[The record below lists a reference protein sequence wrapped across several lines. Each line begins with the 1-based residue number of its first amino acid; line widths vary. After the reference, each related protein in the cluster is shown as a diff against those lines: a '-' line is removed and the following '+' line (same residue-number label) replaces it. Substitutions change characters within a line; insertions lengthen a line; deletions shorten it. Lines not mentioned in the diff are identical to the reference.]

1 MAQNN
6 KPLYTLYESLKSD
19 NYDVPDNYDSFERTL
34 TAPGAEGT
42 NSRLALYKSLK
53 DDGYDVP
60 DTYDSFANT
69 LFSAKPRERDV
80 QQQAVNAEAALTPV
94 GNTDP
99 MTIAANFGESSRKM
113 VEDTRRMYEA
123 NTPAGRKKQQGLE
136 IAGRMAGRN
145 TRLPG
150 LSVAMPTP
158 EQPEASD
165 GAQAAPK
172 AQDMRGPQYYGT
184 VVDPK
189 AGQLNAQWLMPDG
202 SLTTDFYEADVAA
215 GEARSARL
223 QREFERRM
231 AINGL
236 DTSKPEDVAAQQ
248 AYDRLAQL
256 EARAKMH
263 SDEKLAKLEER
274 YEKAGAMERGQ
285 MLIGQSG
292 NTATS
297 MVTMPAS
304 VYGNGIYDDED
315 KLIAAERKNLE
326 DAITAHHAGK
336 LKKTGSFFAAQNL
349 VNAWEGV
356 KDVFK
361 DGDTYTAGMISM
373 HQSAQMLAIK
383 AKLDKGE
390 ALTRGEESLLE
401 SMLVKQT
408 IDENVEKPHGY
419 TMGYTIAN
427 MVPFMIQMAMNPAA
441 GAGGKLGNMAVKE
454 FAKMM
459 AKRAGQRAA
468 KGFMMKAVARLGKKR
483 AAAIAKGIGVT
494 AGDIVASAWLA
505 NTLQA
510 PATMAD
516 AALRHAGDVAYD
528 KDSTLHFENGEG
540 VIKAFAKAEG
550 AMLIEDYTEMLG
562 AHFGV
567 IGGAIGRGTGK
578 AVRKLGGGKLL
589 DNVMKL
595 CANIRATD
603 WAKGIAAIE
612 RRAQW
617 NGSVGE
623 VLEEEAGI
631 VLNSI
636 FTGDNSISDLW
647 DKEQQID
654 IVLGVGA
661 FGAFVSGIKTAG
673 YPIARHKARKAL
685 DERVATCEASFGK
698 NWDSIR
704 EAIDMA
710 DEADLART
718 IARLGRRYATT
729 PEKAKALLEYASAM
743 AKARAFNIASASA
756 EEMQTNPEQRQI
768 DQSYNNGYTAEGSG
782 RVDVQNLY
790 NARRERAIN
799 TLDADTMRNL
809 DANPLATL
817 SGMASAGTY
826 TDEELS
832 VAREYAAAKS
842 AYDGMQQSVED
853 EIEAQIWRCNA
864 AIDARTNR
872 DTGMVQRATYG
883 LENREVYIIK
893 GNVVADENGV
903 IDRSASDDTIAIVD
917 LETGET
923 KMVASKDLGQA
934 EQPIA
939 AEQFRSSM
947 AAYVRQEIGDRAR
960 AQAEGRLLFEENEKC
975 LILDDE
981 GSQSEV
987 TILGGATDEQG
998 APIADAVKVQY
1009 ADGTTGVV
1017 AMSELQERV
1026 NAAAAARMGYAEQ
1039 ERQQGAAA
1047 RAAVDAEAD
1056 SDAEQDGLAVE
1067 DGGQRRSFAL
1077 NDEVELIADQGG
1089 VTSGMITGEIDSDGL
1104 IEVQTD
1110 KPVNGQM
1117 VNRLTLDELM
1127 QLLTRH
1133 NGEIV
1138 DEAEVEA
1145 PGSADGA
1152 NSAEVDDGFIPID
1165 PELIPAGGVDA
1176 AEDLDARKPATPG
1189 TKADEAGDSG
1199 VADEADVA
1207 PSEEAS
1213 EESEAG
1219 AETEEAQGVE
1229 AMPMRTVKEKGESWE
1244 EPDYLAATPERAH
1257 SYIYNES
1264 GLNRQEANG
1273 HVAHMAKAA
1282 KEAVDK
1288 HKKSAP
1294 KIGGSIVRYQKA
1306 KTEWEA
1312 KGAELQRAVDF
1323 WDAVMAEQKKVTD
1336 AEKAAL
1342 EAQQA
1347 QEHDEAVARFEEE
1360 QRIKAEKLAE
1370 QEAIGANAVN
1380 PQLKAQ
1386 WDAAPKTVGNANAHV
1401 LADGSTITGHYV
1413 LTEAGAASASHDP
1426 NNAFAPTEGFPI
1438 DENGQNVNDR
1448 DYSRDKDAQRM
1459 VENMGAAFDSRAL
1472 QTPVIVS
1479 QDGIVLSGNNRTM
1492 SGDLAAAQGTD
1503 KAYVDHLTQ
1512 YGSMYGFTPEQVASM
1527 KHPRVVFVPDEA
1539 LPYDSTTFS
1548 RFNAQEMKSQS
1559 KPEAAVKLGKIVPDA
1574 VFNNIV
1580 GDINRYE
1587 RMSDFYANETAAASA
1602 LGALHAAG
1610 VVNDAQMPELR
1621 TGTALSA
1628 AGKELLENTLLGKV
1642 FQNDPDAVRKIMEIP
1657 SMRQTIV
1664 MALAEVANNRALA
1677 ESGFDIVDELSKAVD
1692 LCYRAKMAAP
1702 DVYVL
1707 GIPVSPFGRQ
1717 QGLFDDEFGDSRVT
1731 DATTLLLADLLND
1744 TKSSRLRN
1752 VLTLYNKEAGKSAA
1766 GSMDLFTGEIPSKE
1780 AILTEINNHFINAT
1794 PKEQQA
1800 IVDAAIA
1807 ERRATAEEAAG
1818 VAAAKGPGE
1827 GSQRPEQAPP
1837 TVQRSEGNG
1846 GEIASARLYDRT
1858 IPATPEAQRSA
1869 IVRIID
1875 FAKRIK
1881 NRVERAVIGR
1891 ITARQAKDFA
1901 EQGIAVDETWVHSF
1915 ESSAVGH
1922 NQKQHGD
1929 TTVEGRVGQIAIT
1942 AEDYTRIPEIL
1953 ESYDSVRKSPNRSR
1967 STGNEVIIYEKEFE
1981 DGYVYYLEEK
1991 RDKRKS
1997 LSFQTMYKKK
2007 KGTDSSDGLM
2017 PNASP
2022 STPTAPSDNFS
2033 SVSDGKVTNSASDKQ
2048 GEDVKSSVQER
2059 LAAAEG
2065 EVNTAPTEAQKKAG
2079 NYKMGHVE
2087 IDGLQISI
2095 ENPKGSMR
2103 RGKDPNGTPWE
2114 IEMKNTYGYIK
2125 GTTGVDGDKIDVFL
2139 SDNPTD
2145 GDVYVV
2151 DQYNTDGTFD
2161 EHKVMY
2167 GFTSASEAEVA
2178 YLSNYSADWAK
2189 GRKVVVTGVTR
2200 EEFKKW
2206 LDASDRKKKPF
2217 AEYKSVKPI
2226 EAQNGGAAE
2235 AAEPR
2240 QKSSRLEI
2248 EGAEKLSAERA
2259 EAVERYAEG
2268 HYCVP
2273 IRVIA
2278 DEADI
2283 RESGLSEVAV
2293 AQMMA
2298 ALTEEDVP
2306 AVYCREDK
2314 KIYIFAGHKDSNVG
2328 STLAHENAHALADAM
2343 PDGEEKRQ
2351 MFETYRYALLADL
2364 DHGEDFSRIWKAVAD
2379 AYPPHERAEEF
2390 VAYTVGLMYVSEG
2403 AAKAIRRILDGNAK
2417 SSIFQQLINPILYG
2431 TQTKTDAYRSANPEN
2446 RRGGGAGVQQGR
2458 AGNSQAEGRAD
2469 GEESAGGEA
2478 EAGLTATEAAEP
2490 RQKDNEAELNSQPDG
2505 GGDVR
2510 MSIGVSSEA
2519 NAAVYQAT
2527 KGMLESAGVKV
2538 HEVGNQEALAML
2550 EKKNTPV
2557 AGLPNRA
2564 NEKQPSGS
2572 VLAAHSGGSSSNA
2585 TDSRKSEVKIDNNTR
2600 SAKNKI
2606 KKFKNGDFDGDY
2618 STLYKALSSM
2628 GNLLSMRNRGGSRYT
2643 ILRTDK
2649 GDAVAIRLSDHRAN
2663 GNNFGRDVA
2672 DRNLSIVIERK
2683 RYDVLDSEIEFT
2695 EVVIPLQ
2702 VFEMHPKAVVSA
2714 IVNGVDDV
2722 LADKPFTLDESLGTV
2737 IGHHGNDVRFHI
2749 RTYHGTGA
2757 EFDRFDFGYV
2767 GSGEG
2772 AQAFGWGGYVT
2783 EVKGIGKSYA
2793 SAIGGKELLPKIE
2806 KVAGNIRQVRQ
2817 WLGKN
2822 EEYNKYARN
2831 AGRHLRELQREYR
2844 AAEKEGNEKDL
2855 KFYGGLIEL
2864 QEESMKPENHA
2875 ALIANK
2881 HRQIDDYQ
2889 KELKDLE
2896 AQLAEK
2902 RHLYTVRI
2910 PDDTGDNYLDWD
2922 GGVTDSVRDKIVL
2935 QADAEGVS
2943 ISFYGDEMAAG
2954 GYFAKMGENAAG
2966 FQLYGALVQ
2975 SLGSD
2980 KAASGLLSR
2989 AGLTG
2994 IKYAAD
3000 RNNGGRADG
3009 KKNYVVFKEDD
3020 MRITGHVRFLKG
3032 GAGTVYGWVAGGE
3045 VYLNRDAM
3053 NPETPVHEYTH
3064 LWDEMVRREN
3074 PELWARGVELMKQT
3088 PLWNEV
3094 LSDPNY
3100 ADIRQD
3106 EDAIASEVH
3115 ARLTGSDGAKLME
3128 EMIVR
3133 AKKEGV
3139 FEIARAVS
3147 LVDELKRWLSD
3158 MFRSL
3163 KKTLDKW
3170 SARDLRNLTVE
3181 SFNRMTLRDLAEGKN
3196 PRSAII
3202 SREATERGLRFH
3214 AAMARGREAFDALR
3228 DRVVAERGI
3237 VMPGLNEK
3245 VVRVVEVPRHD
3256 FAGNG
3261 KEALRAAEK
3270 WAKENIVG
3278 THTALDSRG
3287 DEFGYTISGDAV
3299 EKYVSRSAT
3308 GKSANIGVHLA
3319 ALKKL
3324 PEIIKES
3331 IEAEVHPDYDK
3342 LNGIRNAENI
3352 TNPETL
3358 IHRFYGA
3365 ANVDGTIYRVKTTM
3379 REYRDKNRSPLAH
3392 SYEITQIELLEAP
3405 SDGVIN
3411 NSGEPLAMTSNSSNV
3426 EPTVSP
3432 KDSGAPHRIANLLK
3446 GVEKSYDPGKKL
3458 LEESEKSELFRQ
3470 GDERGSVAD
3479 YSKIKKS
3486 VSASSQG
3493 SVGRDRFSEKRQA
3506 ELGARERERM
3516 AARIRELAER
3526 LHLDN
3531 VEVVTDASQLEGMR
3545 AKAKGFFNKRT
3556 GKITIVLPNNLGTID
3571 AEQTLLHEAVAHY
3584 GLRKLFG
3591 ERFDTFLDNVYE
3603 SATEEIRRKIA
3614 EMAVRNGWN
3623 FRTATEEY
3631 LAGLAET
3638 TNFEAMSRDTDS
3650 QSWWAKVKQ
3659 LFIDM
3664 VEKVGFRGFRDKVG
3678 VTLTDN
3684 ELRYILWRSYANLA
3698 EPGGSRSVFGEAADI
3713 AKQAELK
3720 VGNYAEGGI
3729 EAEYVEPEY
3738 VSAVNE
3744 RFNEQLERWSSGV
3757 MRPEEVVQVGVPT
3770 GILSSL
3776 MPTVPILL
3784 RQKVLSKSRKK
3795 HGLSAAEM
3803 KNLPEALGR
3812 PIFVFKSSPE
3822 TISVLTELKSADGNN
3837 LFVAIELGKDL
3848 ELGGRAMIVNDI
3860 LTIHGREIENVVLPI
3875 LHNDSLVWADKK
3887 KGLEWLRSAKSNSQA
3902 NTSQTLDDAA
3912 KKVKEFENPKL
3923 EEEELYRPGDFSPR
3937 DTAIARKEYE
3947 RMVSSGGF
3955 QFQEAMQDS
3964 MLGLKKFYQAILGN
3978 DTQIEDVAGFENA
3991 YLFENRMSSM
4001 NAGEQHEYFRRFME
4015 PLLKEI
4021 AKIAGANQ
4029 RKRKELTD
4037 YLMAKHGL
4045 ERNEHM
4051 RTEAAANG
4059 ENADRDFAGLIGL
4072 TGEADW
4078 ASAEATAKQWVDD
4091 YEKLYNTADL
4101 WKAINNATKA
4111 TLEKV
4116 YLSGIISKKT
4126 YEEVRDMYE
4135 YYIPLRGW
4143 NETTSDQVYGY
4154 LTSKDGP
4161 LGGSII
4167 KKAEGRSSM
4176 ADDPI
4181 ATIAMMADDAIR
4193 QGNRNLMKQR
4203 FLNFV
4208 LNHPSDVA
4216 SVHDIWLEYDDVADE
4231 WRPVFADVEA
4241 TDTADEVAQKVEAF
4255 EQRMESLKAAHP
4267 DKYKKGRE
4275 AQHIPYK
4282 VVKNNLREHQV
4293 LIKRNGQTF
4302 VVTINGNP
4310 RAAQALNGLTNP
4322 DVELNNAV
4330 GDLLKLATWANRQ
4343 LSAFYTTRNPDFVV
4357 SNFMRDMLYANCM
4370 TWVKESPRYA
4380 LRFHKNFGKFA
4391 PISPRRLVRFRKGP
4405 NGGTVYSTGM
4415 LLRKWENGTLD
4426 MTDKYEKYFYEFM
4439 INGGETG
4446 YTNMR
4451 DIEGHKRAVAAELK
4465 KQSSVGRQ
4473 AWAALGMQL
4482 DLLNRSVENCARFA
4496 AFVTSRE
4503 FGRSIDRA
4511 IYDAKEVSVNFNKKG
4526 SGAKMAKAVGQTN
4539 LGKVAAYLG
4548 GIGRLVFIFWNAGIQ
4563 GMANFGRQA
4572 KRHPAKFAAG
4582 ATAMFTL
4589 GYIIPILAEMMGG
4602 GDGDDDDKNAYYNLP
4617 EYVRRSNICFRAG
4630 NQWISIPLPIEY
4642 RAMYGLGELAYGVTS
4657 GNERYSNKELAREI
4671 AAQVSQILP
4680 IDMLEG
4686 GGGWHAFIPS
4696 LFKPVTEAYLMNE
4709 GWTGLPIY
4717 RDNAFNKNDPEWT
4730 KAYASADNHLVDF
4743 TRWLNETTG
4752 GNDYKKGDID
4762 INPAKLEYLL
4772 SGTFGGLFTFPNKG
4786 EKMRETMFGDREF
4799 EWRNMPIANR
4809 LIKSGD
4815 ERTAYRKLQ
4824 NEYYKYLEEY
4834 KETKRL
4840 YRKYEKADESG
4851 VLGYAERLDFL
4862 ENSPEFLRA
4871 EIFDDFKDIIDAND
4885 NALNEE
4891 TDKEIRAE
4899 IEAEQLADKREL
4911 VNALNDPAAYFRS
4924 LREAGML
4931 SDDYTNYLER
4941 SFGMKLRIQGQ

>member
-1 MAQNN
+1 MMHA
-6 KPLYTLYESLKSD
+6 D
-19 NYDVPDNYDSFERTL
+19 FYDMPETYDDFAKIF
-34 TAPGAEGT
+34 TAPGEAGT
-42 NSRLALYKSLK
+42 KNRIRLHGLLRNAWDGVPESY
-53 DDGYDVP
+53 DD
-60 DTYDSFANT
+60 FART
-69 LFSAKPRERDV
+69 LFTTPREQMRSMKPTDKDIKDAWEATPR
-80 QQQAVNAEAALTPV
+80 AVTPMEQVPGLDEWKPQGRSVVSVRPPKDPYTDGVKVENPMAA
-94 GNTDP
+94 G
-99 MTIAANFGESSRKM
+99 FSESSRKM
-113 VEDTRRMYEA
+113 VGDTGRMLGA
-123 NTPAGRKKQQGLE
+123 MTPDGRKKQQGLE
-136 IAGRMAGRN
+136 MAGRMAGRN
-145 TRLPG
+145 TQLPG

-158 EQPEASD
+158 EQPQASD

-189 AGQLNAQWLMPDG
+189 TGQLKDQWLMPDG
-202 SLTTDFYEADVAA
+202 SVTTDFLKADVAA
-215 GEARSARL
+215 GQARKARL
-223 QREFERRM
+223 QREAMTVSGRLRAALKEQARLEGLMRKRIEELGRQDAEHPVATALREAADASHGMPSGLVNSNGFNDYRNDEQYRQLESAARRNRQTIQVLSDKRDGRMDGFWHSMGTKLTDGYTFADGM
-231 AINGL
+231 AEMNDAI
-236 DTSKPEDVAAQQ
+236 
-248 AYDRLAQL
+248 AQL
-256 EARAKMH
+256 TAARRIGEINRKRSAGQELTAAEEAAEAVLKNRVVGDEVRADFGGYYGAWARAGSMF
-263 SDEKLAKLEER
+263 
-274 YEKAGAMERGQ
+274 AGSLDLMKDIMMTPGA
-285 MLIGQSG
+285 
-292 NTATS
+292 
-297 MVTMPAS
+297 AS
-304 VYGNGIYDDED
+304 
-315 KLIAAERKNLE
+315 
-326 DAITAHHAGK
+326 
-336 LKKTGSFFAAQNL
+336 
-349 VNAWEGV
+349 
-356 KDVFK
+356 
-361 DGDTYTAGMISM
+361 
-373 HQSAQMLAIK
+373 
-383 AKLDKGE
+383 
-390 ALTRGEESLLE
+390 
-401 SMLVKQT
+401 
-408 IDENVEKPHGY
+408 
-419 TMGYTIAN
+419 
-427 MVPFMIQMAMNPAA
+427 
-441 GAGGKLGNMAVKE
+441 
-454 FAKMM
+454 
-459 AKRAGQRAA
+459 
-468 KGFMMKAVARLGKKR
+468 
-483 AAAIAKGIGVT
+483 IAKGIASGVGKVLTKGVAKVTTDKVAEHMAVRAITKATGILIGAHGAGAVVSNTGGLGHTLGDT
-494 AGDIVASAWLA
+494 ATGV
-505 NTLQA
+505 
-510 PATMAD
+510 
-516 AALRHAGDVAYD
+516 AGDVAVGAAGYEIVGQKGLMSALAEAERSRTGENGSEMFGEFIPGLGGLMMKGLEKVGLKRIAGYLTDIGRKDWYTQYGGILKAGGYNGLPGEALEEYEGHLYD
-528 KDSTLHFENGEG
+528 ILTGHWSEAKESLGDLKTHIDIWLGCATAGALLGCVPMAIQTGHTAMYYKYKHAASKADAVASSTLGERWSEIRGRIDGAANQELTDVVADVVIGGSLTQVESAAVLGYVRNLVRMRGYNLAQMSADEEGMGRDDDAEAVEDAYSDGYNSAPEESAAVHAAYVQARGRAEDIFGVEAAEWLEWLDESPARAVGEMRRMGQYSQQELDAVLDYVNAKATVNGMAQRADDDFDSQAAQCEAIVRRRVNRESGVIMPATMKIGDRQVYVVEGSVVMLPDGTAVDMEESSKDIVVMDSQTGKYEFAAPQQILRMGEPIEVQDEIDTALAELELQRDMQLEALGIGKESVNLQHGNRFGQNKDTTPGSEGRNSVRPMAAYPAGGVEANRDRSAVRSYEEGLANQHNDSAEYSQRDRREAESERLVEIAKANGQYFDRDEKASLGERYPKGTGESDVYINKEEGAVYKVKDPYAKSPMKGGVQPEDVIYEHLVHNKYFPEAAYGFEGISDENGE
-540 VIKAFAKAEG
+540 VRIV
-550 AMLIEDYTEMLG
+550 LSQDYVE
-562 AHFGV
+562 
-567 IGGAIGRGTGK
+567 
-578 AVRKLGGGKLL
+578 
-589 DNVMKL
+589 
-595 CANIRATD
+595 
-603 WAKGIAAIE
+603 
-612 RRAQW
+612 
-617 NGSVGE
+617 SVGRPTQERIEAALAEKGLYPEGKYRYGNDE
-623 VLEEEAGI
+623 VS
-631 VLNSI
+631 VTDV
-636 FTGDNSISDLW
+636 TGDNALLGADG
-647 DKEQQID
+647 KVYFID
-654 IVLGVGA
+654 PVIDFKRPVA
-661 FGAFVSGIKTAG
+661 EI
-673 YPIARHKARKAL
+673 L
-685 DERVATCEASFGK
+685 DSHEAS
-698 NWDSIR
+698 
-704 EAIDMA
+704 
-710 DEADLART
+710 
-718 IARLGRRYATT
+718 
-729 PEKAKALLEYASAM
+729 
-743 AKARAFNIASASA
+743 
-756 EEMQTNPEQRQI
+756 
-768 DQSYNNGYTAEGSG
+768 GS
-782 RVDVQNLY
+782 
-790 NARRERAIN
+790 
-799 TLDADTMRNL
+799 T
-809 DANPLATL
+809 
-817 SGMASAGTY
+817 
-826 TDEELS
+826 
-832 VAREYAAAKS
+832 
-842 AYDGMQQSVED
+842 
-853 EIEAQIWRCNA
+853 
-864 AIDARTNR
+864 
-872 DTGMVQRATYG
+872 
-883 LENREVYIIK
+883 
-893 GNVVADENGV
+893 
-903 IDRSASDDTIAIVD
+903 
-917 LETGET
+917 
-923 KMVASKDLGQA
+923 
-934 EQPIA
+934 
-939 AEQFRSSM
+939 
-947 AAYVRQEIGDRAR
+947 
-960 AQAEGRLLFEENEKC
+960 
-975 LILDDE
+975 
-981 GSQSEV
+981 
-987 TILGGATDEQG
+987 
-998 APIADAVKVQY
+998 
-1009 ADGTTGVV
+1009 
-1017 AMSELQERV
+1017 
-1026 NAAAAARMGYAEQ
+1026 
-1039 ERQQGAAA
+1039 
-1047 RAAVDAEAD
+1047 
-1056 SDAEQDGLAVE
+1056 
-1067 DGGQRRSFAL
+1067 QRRSFAP
-1077 NDEVELIADQGG
+1077 NDEVELIDDQGG
-1089 VTSGMITGEIDSDGL
+1089 VTAGTITGEIDSDGL

-1360 QRIKAEKLAE
+1360 QRIKAEKRAE

-1448 DYSRDKDAQRM
+1448 DYSRDKD
-1459 VENMGAAFDSRAL
+1459 
-1472 QTPVIVS
+1472 
-1479 QDGIVLSGNNRTM
+1479 
-1492 SGDLAAAQGTD
+1492 
-1503 KAYVDHLTQ
+1503 
-1512 YGSMYGFTPEQVASM
+1512 
-1527 KHPRVVFVPDEA
+1527 
-1539 LPYDSTTFS
+1539 
-1548 RFNAQEMKSQS
+1548 
-1559 KPEAAVKLGKIVPDA
+1559 
-1574 VFNNIV
+1574 
-1580 GDINRYE
+1580 
-1587 RMSDFYANETAAASA
+1587 
-1602 LGALHAAG
+1602 
-1610 VVNDAQMPELR
+1610 
-1621 TGTALSA
+1621 
-1628 AGKELLENTLLGKV
+1628 
-1642 FQNDPDAVRKIMEIP
+1642 
-1657 SMRQTIV
+1657 
-1664 MALAEVANNRALA
+1664 
-1677 ESGFDIVDELSKAVD
+1677 
-1692 LCYRAKMAAP
+1692 
-1702 DVYVL
+1702 
-1707 GIPVSPFGRQ
+1707 
-1717 QGLFDDEFGDSRVT
+1717 
-1731 DATTLLLADLLND
+1731 
-1744 TKSSRLRN
+1744 
-1752 VLTLYNKEAGKSAA
+1752 
-1766 GSMDLFTGEIPSKE
+1766 
-1780 AILTEINNHFINAT
+1780 
-1794 PKEQQA
+1794 
-1800 IVDAAIA
+1800 
-1807 ERRATAEEAAG
+1807 
-1818 VAAAKGPGE
+1818 
-1827 GSQRPEQAPP
+1827 
-1837 TVQRSEGNG
+1837 
-1846 GEIASARLYDRT
+1846 
-1858 IPATPEAQRSA
+1858 AQRSA

-2065 EVNTAPTEAQKKAG
+2065 EVNTEPSEAQKKAG

-2114 IEMKNTYGYIK
+2114 TEMKNTYGYIK
-2125 GTTGVDGDKIDVFL
+2125 GPEGVDGDKIDVFL

-2167 GFTSASEAEVA
+2167 GFTSATEAEAA

-2226 EAQNGGAAE
+2226 EAQNGGATE

-2283 RESGLSEVAV
+2283 HESGLSEVAV

-2328 STLAHENAHALADAM
+2328 STLAHENFHALTDAIGDARENRYM
-2343 PDGEEKRQ
+2343 LDE
-2351 MFETYRYALLADL
+2351 YRYLLLADL

-2379 AYPPHERAEEF
+2379 AYPPHKRAEEF

-2431 TQTKTDAYRSANPEN
+2431 TQTKTDAYRSANSEN

-2469 GEESAGGEA
+2469 GEESAGGEIA
-2478 EAGLTATEAAEP
+2478 DGKAGGAAEVAKQE
-2490 RQKDNEAELNSQPDG
+2490 QKDNEAELNSQPDG

-2510 MSIGVSSEA
+2510 MSIGGSSEA

-2527 KGMLESAGVKV
+2527 KEMLESAGVKV
-2538 HEVGNQEALAML
+2538 HEIGSEEAQAML

-2572 VLAAHSGGSSSNA
+2572 VLAAHSGGSSSSA
-2585 TDSRKSEVKIDNNTR
+2585 TDSRKSDVKVDNNTR
-2600 SAKNKI
+2600 SAKIKI

-2683 RYDVLDSEIEFT
+2683 RYDVPDSEIEFT
-2695 EVVIPLQ
+2695 EAVIPLR
-2702 VFEMHPKAVVSA
+2702 VFEMHPKEVVSA

-2722 LADKPFTLDESLGTV
+2722 LADKPFTLDGSLGAV

-2817 WLGKN
+2817 WLSKN

-2844 AAEKEGNEKDL
+2844 AAEKGGNEKDR

-2864 QEESMKPENHA
+2864 QEQSMKPENHA
-2875 ALIANK
+2875 SLIANK
-2881 HRQIDDYQ
+2881 RRQIDDYQ

-2896 AQLAEK
+2896 AQLAQK

-2922 GGVTDSVRDKIVL
+2922 GGVTDSVREKIVL

-2966 FQLYGALVQ
+2966 FQLYSALAR

-3032 GAGTVYGWVAGGE
+3032 GDGTVYGWVAGGE
-3045 VYLNRDAM
+3045 VYLNRDVM

-3088 PLWNEV
+3088 PLWDEV

-3100 ADIRQD
+3100 ADIRLD

-3147 LVDELKRWLSD
+3147 LVEELKRWLSD

-3170 SARDLRNLTVE
+3170 SKRDLRNLTVE

-3202 SREATERGLRFH
+3202 SRETAERGLRLH

-3261 KEALRAAEK
+3261 KEALQAAEK

-3493 SVGRDRFSEKRQA
+3493 SVGRDRFGEQRQA
-3506 ELGARERERM
+3506 ELAARERERM

-3531 VEVVTDASQLEGMR
+3531 VEVVADASQFEGKR
-3545 AKAKGFFNKRT
+3545 ATAKGFFNKQT
-3556 GKITIVLPNNLGTID
+3556 GKITIVLPNNLSTID

-3584 GLRKLFG
+3584 GLRKLLG

-3614 EMAVRNGWN
+3614 EMAARNGWN

-3631 LAGLAET
+3631 LAGLAENT
-3638 TNFEAMSRDTDS
+3638 DFESISRDAAS

-3664 VEKVGFRGFRDKVG
+3664 VERVGFKGFRDKVG

-3698 EPGGSRSVFGEAADI
+3698 EPGATRSIFGEAADI
-3713 AKQAELK
+3713 AKQSELK

-3875 LHNDSLVWADKK
+3875 LYNDSLVWADKE

-3912 KKVKEFENPKL
+3912 KKVKEFENPKF
-3923 EEEELYRPGDFSPR
+3923 EEEELYRPGDAGASEALEMRQMRIRMNLASRQR
-3937 DTAIARKEYE
+3937 DNIAMRNAAVRSLSKKIGKIRRAMEAQRVYDFNTVGDLREVAMLLMRNDSFLPEGPGEVSRLLGILSRGIGHRYTGKDGVE
-3947 RMVSSGGF
+3947 RVAQSKASYNAAVESLMDLFVSNQLRLSKGFLGEMLKVRGGKVNSRGVEVAGELDAQGQIMVKAMRHYIGSSAETIRTRMGDLDEIIAEG
-3955 QFQEAMQDS
+3955 EGAAS
-3964 MLGLKKFYQAILGN
+3964 MNAAAEKLGLEFARQYADEVKFREEQEELMRGQLDDLAKRWNTKMPKAEQDAYRQEKRALEESIRKMRLERAEALRRIAAELGSGMRDSIERVKEFRDREKARVEEIRHNANSDMEGRPHYETDPNRGKMAKLRNSAVARALMAPAATFEQMMRVFGRKSVDGEGYLFDRFVRGWQECRDREWTSTQAVEAELNKKAAELLGRKKARWSSLYDLTLVDAGTIKWKDGGKEVEHALSQGNLMYMYMVDKMADGRVKLRHMGITEEKMRQVESQLTPELKAAADWLQEEFLPKLRDKYNEVHMRMFGAPMADIDNYFPLRILANSRIENVEMDGNIDGMELPKTMTGAIIKRRHNSYALDIMGSDAVSVALDHVREMETWAAFAEYRRDLCTLLSYKRFRNQVRNMTTIYGSGDKLWKKFYNLALL
-3978 DTQIEDVAGFENA
+3978 AGGA
-3991 YLFENRMSSM
+3991 Y
-4001 NAGEQHEYFRRFME
+4001 Q
-4015 PLLKEI
+4015 P
-4021 AKIAGANQ
+4021 
-4029 RKRKELTD
+4029 
-4037 YLMAKHGL
+4037 
-4045 ERNEHM
+4045 
-4051 RTEAAANG
+4051 
-4059 ENADRDFAGLIGL
+4059 
-4072 TGEADW
+4072 
-4078 ASAEATAKQWVDD
+4078 
-4091 YEKLYNTADL
+4091 
-4101 WKAINNATKA
+4101 
-4111 TLEKV
+4111 KV
-4116 YLSGIISKKT
+4116 S
-4126 YEEVRDMYE
+4126 EFD
-4135 YYIPLRGW
+4135 
-4143 NETTSDQVYGY
+4143 
-4154 LTSKDGP
+4154 
-4161 LGGSII
+4161 
-4167 KKAEGRSSM
+4167 
-4176 ADDPI
+4176 
-4181 ATIAMMADDAIR
+4181 
-4193 QGNRNLMKQR
+4193 
-4203 FLNFV
+4203 
-4208 LNHPSDVA
+4208 
-4216 SVHDIWLEYDDVADE
+4216 
-4231 WRPVFADVEA
+4231 
-4241 TDTADEVAQKVEAF
+4241 
-4255 EQRMESLKAAHP
+4255 KAA
-4267 DKYKKGRE
+4267 
-4275 AQHIPYK
+4275 
-4282 VVKNNLREHQV
+4282 VNL
-4293 LIKRNGQTF
+4293 T
-4302 VVTINGNP
+4302 
-4310 RAAQALNGLTNP
+4310 
-4322 DVELNNAV
+4322 
-4330 GDLLKLATWANRQ
+4330 KLATGACINFRINTAFKQ
-4343 LSAFYTTRNPDFVV
+4343 ILSLGA
-4357 SNFMRDMLYANCM
+4357 
-4370 TWVKESPRYA
+4370 
-4380 LRFHKNFGKFA
+4380 FA
-4391 PISPRRLVRFRKGP
+4391 PECNAFR
-4405 NGGTVYSTGM
+4405 
-4415 LLRKWENGTLD
+4415 LLRNLSPWRMRKSWQWAMKNMPAFQRRWQSRQAGNETLSDWKYDWSWTQSGIVKAAQRVGMTPNAFVDALTVAIGSEAVFRSKYKEYRKDGFSKKWAYRRALQDAEVAFNLSQQSSEAPYLSLLQSDRTFLTTAVTTFRNSSMSYLRQSLQSKREMANMVRD
-4426 MTDKYEKYFYEFM
+4426 REEQIVYEF
-4439 INGGETG
+4439 
-4446 YTNMR
+4446 
-4451 DIEGHKRAVAAELK
+4451 
-4465 KQSSVGRQ
+4465 
-4473 AWAALGMQL
+4473 
-4482 DLLNRSVENCARFA
+4482 
-4496 AFVTSRE
+4496 
-4503 FGRSIDRA
+4503 
-4511 IYDAKEVSVNFNKKG
+4511 KKG
-4526 SGAKMAKAVGQTN
+4526 LRMGLTSEQAKARAKRKYKRNWARNLFKMATYDFILPA
-4539 LGKVAAYLG
+4539 LWYLG
-4548 GIGRLVFIFWNAGIQ
+4548 NSGIYYLIF
-4563 GMANFGRQA
+4563 
-4572 KRHPAKFAAG
+4572 
-4582 ATAMFTL
+4582 
-4589 GYIIPILAEMMGG
+4589 
-4602 GDGDDDDKNAYYNLP
+4602 GDDDDKKKDIITDALIRGAAFGWAEGLTFGGTIPDFAYGLIMGREVQINEESSPATGLLTDFANTLGKGKYEKSANIMINMLGSLGVGVSVQTATDIFVAGIDLFGQDEKTAMDWTLFAMRVFQCPQSQMDMIYFDELGMTAGEAQGQSPAELAERYAAYKARRANFATMWAYDDERWEAVEEPWRKRFEDEAKARLREWNEAEVNEKLDAYEAEYEATNKRRNALGDAPMGLP
-4617 EYVRRSNICFRAG
+4617 ERAEAISGLNESPEGVRN
-4630 NQWISIPLPIEY
+4630 E
-4642 RAMYGLGELAYGVTS
+4642 MYKKLNSTLKMMVETW
-4657 GNERYSNKELAREI
+4657 
-4671 AAQVSQILP
+4671 
-4680 IDMLEG
+4680 LE
-4686 GGGWHAFIPS
+4686 AP
-4696 LFKPVTEAYLMNE
+4696 
-4709 GWTGLPIY
+4709 TGQ
-4717 RDNAFNKNDPEWT
+4717 E
-4730 KAYASADNHLVDF
+4730 ASAD
-4743 TRWLNETTG
+4743 
-4752 GNDYKKGDID
+4752 
-4762 INPAKLEYLL
+4762 A
-4772 SGTFGGLFTFPNKG
+4772 
-4786 EKMRETMFGDREF
+4786 
-4799 EWRNMPIANR
+4799 IA
-4809 LIKSGD
+4809 IV
-4815 ERTAYRKLQ
+4815 
-4824 NEYYKYLEEY
+4824 EY
-4834 KETKRL
+4834 KRWM
-4840 YRKYEKADESG
+4840 
-4851 VLGYAERLDFL
+4851 
-4862 ENSPEFLRA
+4862 
-4871 EIFDDFKDIIDAND
+4871 
-4885 NALNEE
+4885 
-4891 TDKEIRAE
+4891 
-4899 IEAEQLADKREL
+4899 AEQLDGWEGAKTDGAPGRNGKPRRIDSEQWRMAKRQAEALRKQWKVKRESRRYSGATESTEGEL
-4911 VNALNDPAAYFRS
+4911 KL
-4924 LREAGML
+4924 EAQ
-4931 SDDYTNYLER
+4931 T
-4941 SFGMKLRIQGQ
+4941 